1 MEKAQ
6 ETTASN
12 EEAKSKTIGE
22 KIKEVVFGKKADEEG
37 TPASEEQTV
46 ETEET
51 TAEEKKTDVQDPE
64 QPSEDMATA
73 IEKAKAEAIEEYK
86 QAEAEKARK
95 ASLTPEELEA
105 EEKAAKD
112 KKIQDL
118 EHQIMVNECRS
129 DAIAKLDAAGM
140 PVKLAEIID
149 YSTKESAEKSLKQV
163 MQTFNECLA
172 DGIKAKLKGKTPEGL
187 RSNTT
192 LNDMQDKQ
200 NQMRKYMGIKDKK

>member
-51 TAEEKKTDVQDPE
+51 TAEEKKTDVQEPE
-64 QPSEDMATA
+64 QSSEDMATA

-118 EHQIMVNECRS
+118 EHKIMVNECHS

-187 RSNTT
+187 RSNAA